1 MYEPL
6 HFRVEDRAAVIA
18 SVRANPLGLLISQGE
33 DGIIA
38 NPIPFLLIDEGEA
51 LFLRAHVARPN
62 PQWQAL
68 AANPEALVVFQG
80 LSHYVTPEWY
90 ATKRENGKVVPT
102 WNYTHVQ
109 MRGRAS
115 VREDREYLYRQIT
128 ALTAAHEGARAA
140 PWAVTDA
147 PDAYIEA
154 QMRGIVGI
162 EIKVESWS
170 GKFKLSQNR
179 NEADRAGVI
188 AGLAGERDAGGQQMA
203 REMMAQ
209 AGKMQS

>member
-1 MYEPL
+1 
-6 HFRVEDRAAVIA
+6 V
-18 SVRANPLGLLISQGE
+18 
-33 DGIIA
+33 
-38 NPIPFLLIDEGEA
+38 PFLLIDEGEA

-68 AANPEALVVFQG
+68 AKNPAALVVFQG
-80 LSHYVTPEWY
+80 LSHYITPEWY

-109 MRGRAS
+109 MRGRAA
-115 VREDREYLYRQIT
+115 VREDRDYLHRQIT
-128 ALTAAHEGARAA
+128 ALTVAHEGGRAT

-147 PDAYIEA
+147 PDAFIEA

-162 EIKVESWS
+162 EIRVDHWS

-188 AGLAGERDAGGQQMA
+188 TGLAAEPDEAGRQMA
-203 REMMAQ
+203 AQIKAQ
-209 AGKMQS
+209 AGKITT